1 MRLSAWL
8 KTAAKKKNQEEQ
20 TMDHSYTYSGAL
32 AASEKVRWTIQDVIG
47 EKNKLDFNKP
57 FLPESLARV
66 EPLSFLTP
74 KEKLVLNQIRGHAY
88 LTMFGTVEQFILPF
102 VMENAHPRLN
112 DDDYRVR
119 ALLAFAGEEAKHIHM
134 FKMFHDEF
142 QKGFGTPCN
151 VIGPPGE
158 IAAAVLSHHPLAV
171 ALLTLHIEW
180 FVQRHYIDSIRDNK
194 ELDPQFKRLLKYHW
208 IDEAQHTK
216 LDTLMIEAMAENYG
230 KEEIKKA
237 FEEYLEIGGFLDQG
251 LAQQVQFDLDSFT
264 RATGR
269 TLNEDQVS
277 EFNRVQLQANRW
289 TYIGSGM
296 NHPNFLATAGYL
308 DPEWK
313 GKLEQIAPAF
323 C

>member
-1 MRLSAWL
+1 VRL
-8 KTAAKKKNQEEQ
+8 KTAAKKEKEENK
-20 TMDHSYTYSGAL
+20 MYHHYTYSGAL
-32 AASEKVRWTIQDVIG
+32 EASEKVRWTIQDVIG
-47 EKNKLDFNKP
+47 EKSKLDFSKS

-88 LTMFGTVEQFILPF
+88 LTMFGTVEEFILPF
-102 VMENAHPRLN
+102 VMEIARPRLN

-119 ALLAFAGEEAKHIHM
+119 ALLAFAGEEAKHIQM
-134 FKMFHDEF
+134 FKMFRNEF

-151 VIGPPGE
+151 VIGPPSE

-180 FVQRHYIDSIRDNK
+180 FTQRHYIDSVRENN

-216 LDTLMIEAMAENYG
+216 LDTLMIDAMAPTYS
-230 KEEIKKA
+230 KEEIKRA
-237 FEEYLEIGGFLDQG
+237 FEEYLEIGGFLDKG
-251 LAQQVQFDLDSFT
+251 LAQQVQFDLESFA

-269 TLNEDQVS
+269 KLNEDQIR
-277 EFNRVQLQANRW
+277 EFNQVQLQANRW

-296 NHPNFLATAGYL
+296 NHPNFLATAEYL

-313 GKLEQIAPAF
+313 EKLEQIAPAF

>member
-1 MRLSAWL
+1 MLLQIA
-8 KTAAKKKNQEEQ
+8 TIIVQEENK
-20 TMDHSYTYSGAL
+20 MYHNYTYSGAL
-32 AASEKVRWTIQDVIG
+32 AASEKMRWTIQDVIG
-47 EKNKLDFNKP
+47 EKNQLDFSKP

-66 EPLSFLTP
+66 EPLSFLSSG
-74 KEKLVLNQIRGHAY
+74 EKLILNQIRGHAY
-88 LTMFGTVEQFILPF
+88 LTMFGTVEEFILPF
-102 VMENAHPRLN
+102 VLENARPRLK

-119 ALLAFAGEEAKHIHM
+119 ALLSFAGEEAKHIHL
-134 FKMFHDEF
+134 FKMFREDF
-142 QKGFGTPCN
+142 QKGFGIPCD

-180 FVQRHYIDSIRDNK
+180 FVQRHYIDSVRDAK
-194 ELDPQFKRLLKYHW
+194 ELDPHFKRLLRFHW

-216 LDTLMIEAMAENYG
+216 LDTLMVEALAEGYS
-230 KEEIKKA
+230 KEDIKKA
-237 FEEYLEIGGFLDQG
+237 FDEYLEMGGFLDRG
-251 LAQQVQFDLDSFT
+251 LMQQVQFDRESLT

-269 TLNEDQVS
+269 KLNEDQIR
-277 EFNRVQLQANRW
+277 EFDQVQLQANRW

-313 GKLEQIAPAF
+313 EKLEQIAPAF

>member
-1 MRLSAWL
+1 
-8 KTAAKKKNQEEQ
+8 
-20 TMDHSYTYSGAL
+20 
-32 AASEKVRWTIQDVIG
+32 
-47 EKNKLDFNKP
+47 
-57 FLPESLARV
+57 
-66 EPLSFLTP
+66 
-74 KEKLVLNQIRGHAY
+74 
-88 LTMFGTVEQFILPF
+88 
-102 VMENAHPRLN
+102 

-119 ALLAFAGEEAKHIHM
+119 ELLAFAGEEAKHIHM
-134 FKMFHDEF
+134 FKMFRDEF
-142 QKGFGTPCN
+142 QKSFRTPCN
-151 VIGPPGE
+151 VIGPPSE

-180 FVQRHYIDSIRDNK
+180 FVQRHYIDGIRDSN

-216 LDTLMIEAMAENYG
+216 LDTLMIEALAENYS

-237 FEEYLEIGGFLDQG
+237 FDEYLEIGGFLDQG

-269 TLNEDQVS
+269 TLNEGQIS
-277 EFNRVQLQANRW
+277 EFKRVQLQANRW

-313 GKLEQIAPAF
+313 EKLGQIAPAF

>member
-1 MRLSAWL
+1 M
-8 KTAAKKKNQEEQ
+8 KKKAATEQEINK
-20 TMDHSYTYSGAL
+20 MYHNYTYSGAL
-32 AASEKVRWTIQDVIG
+32 AASEKVQWKIRDVIG
-47 EKNKLDFNKP
+47 EENRLDFSRP

-66 EPLSFLTP
+66 ETLSFLTS

-88 LTMFGTVEQFILPF
+88 LTMFGTVEEFILPF
-102 VMENAHPRLN
+102 VIENARPRLN

-119 ALLAFAGEEAKHIHM
+119 ALLAFAGEEAKHIHL
-134 FKMFHDEF
+134 FKMFRDEF

-151 VIGPPGE
+151 VIGPPGD

-180 FVQRHYIDSIRDNK
+180 FVQRHYIESIRDNN
-194 ELDPQFKRLLKYHW
+194 ELDPQFRRLLKYHW

-216 LDTLMIEAMAENYG
+216 LDTLMIEAMAENYS
-230 KEEIKKA
+230 KVEIKKA

-251 LAQQVQFDLDSFT
+251 LAQQVEFDLDSFT

-269 TLNEDQVS
+269 KLNEDQIR
-277 EFNRVQLQANRW
+277 EFKQVQLQANRW

-296 NHPNFLATAGYL
+296 NHTNFLATVEYL

-313 GKLEQIAPAF
+313 EKLEQIAPAF

>member
-1 MRLSAWL
+1 MYH
-8 KTAAKKKNQEEQ
+8 N
-20 TMDHSYTYSGAL
+20 YTYSGAL
-32 AASEKVRWTIQDVIG
+32 AASEKMQWKIQDVIG
-47 EKNKLDFNKP
+47 EESKLDFSKP

-74 KEKLVLNQIRGHAY
+74 QEKLVLNQIRGHAY
-88 LTMFGTVEQFILPF
+88 LTLFGTVEEFILPF
-102 VMENAHPRLN
+102 VMDVARPRLN

-119 ALLAFAGEEAKHIHM
+119 ALLAFANEEAKHIQL
-134 FKMFHDEF
+134 FKMFREEF
-142 QKGFGTPCN
+142 QKGFETRCN
-151 VIGPPGE
+151 VIGPPSE

-180 FVQRHYIDSIRDNK
+180 FVQRHYIDSVRDNN

-216 LDTLMIEAMAENYG
+216 LDTLMIEAMAENYS

-237 FEEYLEIGGFLDQG
+237 FDDYLAMGGFLDQG
-251 LAQQVQFDLDSFT
+251 LTQQVRFDLESFT
-264 RATGR
+264 LATGR
-269 TLNEDQVS
+269 KLNDDQTK
-277 EFNRVQLQANRW
+277 EFTQVQLQANRW

-296 NHPNFLATAGYL
+296 NHPNFLATVGYL
-308 DPEWK
+308 DAEWK
-313 GKLEQIAPAF
+313 EKLEQIAPTF